1 MAIRPGAIEFTVTP
15 AGPSSRATVFS
26 QPTSPGRIAFESARL
41 SIGSLTELDVIAIT
55 RPRPLRSRCG
65 RQSRTSRTADSS
77 SSSTASSTASSET
90 SSGARARRAA
100 AVDHEDV
107 DAAVP
112 LDGCGDE
119 PLQIGRARDVAGD
132 REGAEPRRL
141 ALERLGAAR
150 EHDDV
155 RTLAGERLGAAEA
168 DARGRAADDGR
179 APGEP
184 EVH

>member
-90 SSGARARRAA
+90 SSARARGGPP
-100 AVDHEDV
+100 
-107 DAAVP
+107 P
-112 LDGCGDE
+112 LITRTSTPPCRSTACGDE
-119 PLQIGRARDVAGD
+119 PLQVGRARDVAGD

-155 RTLAGERLGAAEA
+155 RTLAGKRLRAAEA

-184 EVH
+184 QVH